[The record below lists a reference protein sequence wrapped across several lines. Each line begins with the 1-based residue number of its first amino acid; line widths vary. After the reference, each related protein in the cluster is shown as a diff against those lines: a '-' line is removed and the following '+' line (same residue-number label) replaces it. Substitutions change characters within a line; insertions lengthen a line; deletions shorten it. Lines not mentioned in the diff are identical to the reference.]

1 MKLLTPEK
9 IIQQRALAGCES
21 ANADFSAID
30 LKRPFIHEHYTQLYH
45 TGVYAELDD
54 RQRLRYN
61 QLYGMRT
68 NEQFMLFESG
78 FTQRVMSRLL
88 KSCNTDDSGTL
99 RQCLNILLQEEQR
112 HYTMFHTL
120 NKLSMPAVYSRR
132 PYHFLR
138 VSRLEQLVLGVAC
151 HYPRQLLS
159 LLWLVLLMEEHAVRF
174 SRDMMKD
181 NRTDNLGDLES
192 NFLLAHRLHLQD
204 EAGHVHIDANI
215 IDFVLDRSS
224 RRKRKLN
231 VRLLKH
237 LLRAT
242 LKPRHAG
249 INVIKQLIGEHP
261 PLRSHARRMEKCIH
275 ALEFDP
281 CLMPLLK
288 DSSQRPVTTA
298 LLEMYPEFERALV
311 IQ

>member
-1 MKLLTPEK
+1 MKLLTPEQ
-9 IIQQRALAGCES
+9 IVQQRESAGRDG
-21 ANADFSAID
+21 ANADFSAVD
-30 LKRPFIHEHYTQLYH
+30 LNRPFIHEHYTQLYH
-45 TGVYAELDD
+45 TDVYTYLNNT
-54 RQRLRYN
+54 QRLRYN

-88 KSCNTDDSGTL
+88 KYCKTDDSGTL

-112 HYTMFHTL
+112 HYTMFYTL
-120 NKLSMPAVYSRR
+120 NKLSMPAIYSRR
-132 PYHFLR
+132 PHHFLR
-138 VSRLEQLVLGVAC
+138 VSWLEQVVLGVAC
-151 HYPRQLLS
+151 RYPRQLLS
-159 LLWLVLLMEEHAVRF
+159 LIWLVLLMEEHAVRF
-174 SRDMMKD
+174 SRDMVKD
-181 NRTDNLGDLES
+181 KRSDNLGVLES

-215 IDFVLDRSS
+215 LDFVLERSS

-231 VRLLKH
+231 VRLLKI

-249 INVIKQLIGEHP
+249 INVIKQLIVEHP
-261 PLRSHARRMEKCIH
+261 QLQSHAAQMENCIH
-275 ALEFDP
+275 TLDFDP
-281 CLMPLLK
+281 CLLPLLN
-288 DSSQRPVTTA
+288 DCSQRPVTTA

-311 IQ
+311 I